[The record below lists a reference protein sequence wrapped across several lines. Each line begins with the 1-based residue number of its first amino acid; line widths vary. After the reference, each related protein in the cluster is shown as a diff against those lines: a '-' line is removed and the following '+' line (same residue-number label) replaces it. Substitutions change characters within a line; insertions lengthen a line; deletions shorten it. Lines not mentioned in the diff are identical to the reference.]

1 MTNFNDISAT
11 TLDWST
17 STMPLTVSSSM
28 VSNFLQSLDFDR
40 ICSQL
45 VGKKTV
51 KEVLLIVFNF

>member
-1 MTNFNDISAT
+1 MTNFNDISAA

-28 VSNFLQSLDFDR
+28 VLNFLRSLDFDR

-51 KEVLLIVFNF
+51 K

>member
-28 VSNFLQSLDFDR
+28 VLNFLQSLDFDR
-40 ICSQL
+40 ICDQL
-45 VGKKTV
+45 VGKK
-51 KEVLLIVFNF
+51 L

>member
-1 MTNFNDISAT
+1 MTNFNDISAA
-11 TLDWST
+11 TLDWSA

-28 VSNFLQSLDFDR
+28 VLNFLRSLDFDR

-51 KEVLLIVFNF
+51 KEVLLIAFNF

>member
-1 MTNFNDISAT
+1 MTNFNDISAAM
-11 TLDWST
+11 LDWST

-28 VSNFLQSLDFDR
+28 VLNFLRSLDFDT

-51 KEVLLIVFNF
+51 KEVLLIAFNF